1 MRIRPSIP
9 QACTWVVF
17 LAASLASPARSRAQD
32 VVAPVVPIGSPGPYP
47 VGPVHSYSFWHHQ
60 PVFPRTYSYQYDI
73 WFNRPRHTR
82 FVGPDGRA
90 YWQQTVR
97 GLPLG
102 APWPPF

>member
-1 MRIRPSIP
+1 MRIRPLLP
-9 QACTWVVF
+9 QACAWVVC
-17 LAASLASPARSRAQD
+17 LAAALAWPAGMRAQD
-32 VVAPVVPIGSPGPYP
+32 VIAPVVPIVNPGPYP
-47 VGPVHSYSFWHHQ
+47 AGPFLSYSFWHHR

-90 YWQQTVR
+90 YWQSTVR

-102 APWPPF
+102 APWSAY

>member
-1 MRIRPSIP
+1 MRHRPFIP
-9 QACTWVVF
+9 LACGWV
-17 LAASLASPARSRAQD
+17 LCMAARAAVPTDSLAQD
-32 VVAPVVPIGSPGPYP
+32 IVAPVVPIGNPGPYP
-47 VGPVHSYSFWHHQ
+47 TGHRWSFWHHH

-90 YWQQTVR
+90 YWRTTVR

-102 APWPPF
+102 APWPGP